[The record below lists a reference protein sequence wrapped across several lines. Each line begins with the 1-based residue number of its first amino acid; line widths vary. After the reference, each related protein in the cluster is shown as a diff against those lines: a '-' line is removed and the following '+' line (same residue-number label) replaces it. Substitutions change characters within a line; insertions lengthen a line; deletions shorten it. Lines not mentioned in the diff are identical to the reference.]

1 VTGTIFRV
9 ARASVHDGPG
19 LRTTIFLKGCPLR
32 CQWCHSPE
40 SQQPRPQLAVHDE
53 RCLVC
58 GTCLP
63 GCEHGA
69 IEEEEK
75 GYHTDFGRCRACGAC
90 VARCPSG
97 ARELVG
103 RVVGVDELLK
113 EIERDVVFFDESG
126 GGVTF
131 SGGEPLMQPAFLE
144 AMLTACRARGLHTA
158 VDTCGMAEPAT
169 FARVAPLA
177 DLFLFDV
184 KVIDDRWHRHVT
196 GASNHAILA
205 NLRWLCAEHRRVR
218 VRFPLVPGLTDVGGN
233 VERVGQ
239 LLASL
244 GVQDLDLLPYHRAGL
259 AKYDRLGFATAPTTL
274 PVPSAADV
282 DRAAQ
287 VLRDCG
293 LAVQVGG

>member
-19 LRTTIFLKGCPLR
+19 IRTTVFLKGCPLR

-40 SQQPRPQLAVHDE
+40 SQQPRPQLAVHED

-69 IEEEEK
+69 IVEDAT
-75 GYHTDFGRCRACGAC
+75 GYHTDFARCRVCGAC
-90 VARCPSG
+90 VARCPSA

-103 RVVGVDELLK
+103 RVVEADELLK

-131 SGGEPLMQPAFLE
+131 SGGEPLMQPEFLE
-144 AMLTACRARGLHTA
+144 AMLTGCRARGVHTA
-158 VDTCGMAEPAT
+158 VDTCGMADASA
-169 FARVAPLA
+169 FARIAPLP

-184 KVIDDRWHRHVT
+184 KVIDEGWHREVT
-196 GASNHAILA
+196 GASNQAILS
-205 NLRWLCAEHRRVR
+205 NLRLLSTNHRRVR
-218 VRFPLVPGLTDVGGN
+218 VRFPLVPGLTDVRGN
-233 VERVGQ
+233 VDAVGR
-239 LLASL
+239 LLAGL
-244 GVQDLDLLPYHRAGL
+244 GLHDVDVLPYHRAGL
-259 AKYDRLGFATAPTTL
+259 AKYDRLGFEAAPATL
-274 PVPSAADV
+274 PLPSPADV
-282 DRAAQ
+282 DK
-287 VLRDCG
+287 
-293 LAVQVGG
+293 AVQLLRGFGLTVHVGG